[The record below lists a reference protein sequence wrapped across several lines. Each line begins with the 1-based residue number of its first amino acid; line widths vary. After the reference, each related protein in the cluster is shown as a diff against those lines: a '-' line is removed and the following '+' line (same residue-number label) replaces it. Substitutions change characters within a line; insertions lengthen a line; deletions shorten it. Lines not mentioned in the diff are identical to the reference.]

1 MENDRELPIN
11 KVFPN
16 PNQPRKEFDQEK
28 LEGLA
33 MNIKEY
39 GVLQAIVTTPRTD
52 PLHGEGFMII
62 AGERRYRASL
72 LAGLKTIPSKVIEA
86 DDALVEELA
95 LLENIQRQDLNIIE
109 EAKAFEALL
118 KRQGWDKEKLAKKMG
133 FKQVWRVDERL
144 SLLKLTD
151 EHQDMVIKGEITPSQ
166 AFEMSRVSHE
176 KQEIIIRKIRAGGL
190 DSYNRLRSFVEGLI
204 DMDNQAKMFELTSIS
219 SEEKKSIEDFRGLI
233 INIERAIG
241 TLQVKH
247 LKKLSLHSDIS
258 AERIDLI
265 ISSLMKI
272 RKSVLAGEGFK
283 KALEEAA

>member
-1 MENDRELPIN
+1 MKNDRELPIN

-118 KRQGWDKEKLAKKMG
+118 KRKGWNKEKLAKKMG

-144 SLLKLTD
+144 SLLKLTG

-166 AFEMSRVSHE
+166 AFEMSRVSSE
-176 KQEIIIRKIRAGGL
+176 KQELILRKIRAGGL

-204 DMDNQAKMFELTSIS
+204 DMDNQAKMFELTSLS
-219 SEEKKSIEDFRGLI
+219 SEEKKSIDDFRGLI
-233 INIERAIG
+233 SNIERAIG

-283 KALEEAA
+283 KAMEEAA